1 MADLDLL
8 RSFMGIYRNGTL
20 SAAAKQLGFT
30 QPTLSQHL
38 KALEAQLG
46 RPLFKRLPRGMAP
59 TPTAHVL
66 AQNLGQHLDA
76 MVATVEAARAGTE
89 HLPGPLHLGAPA
101 SLLGAKVLNTLCQCT
116 IWQSSGIQLH
126 LRIGPIEEQLQ
137 ALKSGALDLL
147 LAHDK
152 PGYKSLKWEPVYAET
167 LILVAAPRWANRV
180 KGPVRAGEA
189 AAALEGVPFLACDE
203 ECRPLA
209 RYFKAVFGREAP
221 EAILVVNDLRA
232 VLAAAIEG
240 LGATV
245 LPDYLCEAALNRG
258 ELIQLHH
265 PENPPTTSLCLV
277 RKPSLRANPRLD
289 LVWDLLRKAS
299 EAWS

>member
-38 KALEAQLG
+38 KALETQLG

-59 TPTAHVL
+59 TPAAHVL

-76 MVATVEAARAGTE
+76 MVATVEAARVGTD
-89 HLPGPLHLGAPA
+89 HLPGPLHVGAPA

-116 IWQSSGIQLH
+116 IWQSAGIQLH
-126 LRIGPIEEQLQ
+126 IRIGSIEEQLQ

-147 LAHDK
+147 LAHAK
-152 PGYKSLKWEPVYAET
+152 PSQKGLKWEPVYSET

-180 KGPVRAGEA
+180 KGSGRAAEA
-189 AAALEGVPFLACDE
+189 STALEGVPFLACDE

-209 RYFKAVFGREAP
+209 RYFEAVFDREAP
-221 EAILVVNDLRA
+221 DPILVVNDLRA
-232 VLAAAIEG
+232 VLAAAVEG

-245 LPDYLCEAALNRG
+245 LPDYLCETALQRG

-265 PENPPTTSLCLV
+265 PDRPPTTSLCLV
-277 RKPSLRANPRLD
+277 RKQSLKANPRLD
-289 LVWDLLRKAS
+289 LVWELLRKAS
-299 EAWS
+299 ETW